1 MRTVHNVMGWGYEGR
16 SVDEMMSTLRTW
28 GARTVV
34 DVRLNP
40 VSRKP
45 GFSRKSLSAKLQEAG
60 IQYVHMRAL
69 GNPTDNRPGFADP
82 GSARADVAHTRFNEE
97 VLGTED
103 AQASLSQI
111 ERLSAQGLVVL
122 LCFEA
127 TASCCHRSLV
137 LDALHSR
144 ALQAV

>member
-1 MRTVHNVMGWGYEGR
+1 MRMVQNVMGWGYEGR
-16 SVDEMMSTLRTW
+16 SVEEMISTLRTW
-28 GARTVV
+28 GASTVI

-60 IQYVHMRAL
+60 IDYVHMRAL
-69 GNPTDNRPGFADP
+69 GNPTDNRPGFAEP
-82 GSARADVAHTRFNEE
+82 GSARADAAHVRFNEE
-97 VLGTED
+97 VLGTEE
-103 AQASLSQI
+103 AQTSLSEI
-111 ERLSAQGLVVL
+111 ERLSERGLVVL

-127 TASCCHRSLV
+127 TASCCHRSL
-137 LDALHSR
+137 LMDALHSR